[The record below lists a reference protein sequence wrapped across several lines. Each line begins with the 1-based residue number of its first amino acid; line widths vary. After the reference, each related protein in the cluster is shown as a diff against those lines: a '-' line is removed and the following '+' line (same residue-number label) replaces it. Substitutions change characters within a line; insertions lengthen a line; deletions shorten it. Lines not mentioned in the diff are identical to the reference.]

1 MNNEMIS
8 INPKYKNII
17 DYRLNDAESKKNF
30 MFLVNQAIKTI
41 THYDEISDF
50 ERFMYRKNSN
60 GMFYATG
67 ITTKGI
73 YNITGIRVAGQ
84 TMMKFA
90 RVGLMELKKDGG
102 CNRYF
107 FPYDFF
113 ITNDLSIKFV
123 VPTNIVF

>member
-17 DYRLNDAESKKNF
+17 DYRLNDVDSKRTF
-30 MFLVNQAIKTI
+30 MFLVNLAIKTI
-41 THYDEISDF
+41 TQYDEISQY
-50 ERFMYRKNSN
+50 ERFMYRKNADKKFYVF
-60 GMFYATG
+60 GM
-67 ITTKGI
+67 TTKGL
-73 YNITGIRVAGQ
+73 YNITGTRVAGQ
-84 TMMKFA
+84 TMMKYVRA
-90 RVGLMELKKDGG
+90 GLMEQKKDNG

-123 VPTNIVF
+123 VPANIVF

>member
-17 DYRLNDAESKKNF
+17 DYRLNDADSKRTF
-30 MFLVNQAIKTI
+30 MFLVNLAIKTI
-41 THYDEISDF
+41 TQYDEISDF
-50 ERFMYRKNSN
+50 ERFMYRKNAD
-60 GMFYATG
+60 GKFYAIGTS
-67 ITTKGI
+67 TKGI
-73 YNITGIRVAGQ
+73 YNIYEIRVAGQ
-84 TMMKFA
+84 TMMKYVRA
-90 RVGLMELKKDGG
+90 GLMEQKKDNG

-123 VPTNIVF
+123 VPANIVF